1 MKTIKTTETTK
12 TFGKLASAA
21 IAMVAT
27 AGVATTALGDEIR
40 IGLIAATS
48 GPAAFLGEAE
58 KKAFDM
64 RVEQLNAEGGIAGH
78 TIVPVFFDTE
88 GNGTKAAQ
96 QFRRL
101 AETDNVHVV
110 IGPSTTGESMVI
122 KPLAAELKLPTISM
136 GGAGVIVDP
145 IEHYMFKTPPT
156 DNIVAAHIMEWVK
169 SKGMGSIAL
178 LSSADGYGQAGAGAV
193 KAAAEAA
200 GIEVAIADEFGAR
213 DSDMTPQLLR
223 VRSSD
228 AEALIVWSVN
238 PGPTIILRNAQ
249 SIGLKQPIINSYGA
263 ASQALIDQAGG
274 AAEGSYVSSMRIL
287 APQSL
292 ADDDPIRE
300 VVQKLAADYN
310 EAFGENPPTFA
321 AHSYDALNL
330 IKAAVEKSGVVGRE
344 EITDAINSGVE
355 FAGGNGYFRYSADNH
370 NGLGADSQSM
380 IMLTVKDGGFVLAD

>member
-1 MKTIKTTETTK
+1 MKTIKTTK

-21 IAMVAT
+21 IAMIAT

-64 RVEQLNAEGGIAGH
+64 RVEQLNATGGIAGH

-200 GIEVAIADEFGAR
+200 GIKVAIADEFGAR